1 MSAAVSST
9 RTSAMSRPESGS
21 HIRGRV
27 AEFCLAAGGNVHLD
41 SLARWSMTSLIP
53 QEMIDSVHDWADG
66 LGYLG
71 LALVSASEA
80 ALQPVPP
87 DPLVWNMILGADDG
101 FTVVLIVLIATLSSV
116 IGALGGY
123 AIGVYGGGFVL
134 ERFVSTATTAR
145 LNILVERYGVTGI
158 FIAAV
163 SPIPYKAL
171 AWIAG
176 AGRMDLRLF
185 IAAGLVGRGLR
196 FGIPG
201 ALLGIYGESMRDS
214 LTWTTFTAAALL
226 GLAIVIPAAK
236 WWQNLLDE
244 EE

>member
-1 MSAAVSST
+1 MDIVPQDVVDSAI
-9 RTSAMSRPESGS
+9 E
-21 HIRGRV
+21 
-27 AEFCLAAGGNVHLD
+27 
-41 SLARWSMTSLIP
+41 
-53 QEMIDSVHDWADG
+53 WADG

-71 LALVSASEA
+71 LALLSATEA

-87 DPLVWNMILGADDG
+87 DPLVWDMILDSDSG
-101 FTVVLIVLIATLSSV
+101 FVVAAVVLVATFSSV
-116 IGALGGY
+116 LGALVGY
-123 AIGVYGGGFVL
+123 AIGMYAGGWLL
-134 ERFVSTATTAR
+134 ERFVSESTIAR
-145 LNILVERYGVTGI
+145 LNVLVERYGSAGI

-185 IAAGLVGRGLR
+185 VAAGLFGRGLR

-201 ALLGIYGESMRDS
+201 ALLGLYGDTMLDS
-214 LTWTTFTAAALL
+214 LNWITFSFTSIL
-226 GLAIVIPAAK
+226 GLVIVVPAVRRWK
-236 WWQNLLDE
+236 GLLDE